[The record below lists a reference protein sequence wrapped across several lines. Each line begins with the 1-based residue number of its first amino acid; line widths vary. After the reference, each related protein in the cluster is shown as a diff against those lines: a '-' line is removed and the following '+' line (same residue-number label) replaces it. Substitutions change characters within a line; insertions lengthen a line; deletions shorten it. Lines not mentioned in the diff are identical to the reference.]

1 MKVKISTKK
10 TYPTAEEAI
19 QAVKDIAKKRFA
31 NITKFKAWADKVKL
45 LSPNPP
51 YITHKYEGHA
61 KCIVELENKLDVS
74 GAVSIKNSDIDAL
87 TQLVLEEI
95 KSKKEELTY
104 AETIVK
110 LLKDCP
116 TDALISIKGLIE
128 SILIDRKK

>member
-1 MKVKISTKK
+1 MKEIEISTNK
-10 TYPTAEEAI
+10 TYQTADQAI

-31 NITKFKAWADKVKL
+31 NITKIKTWTSIVDCIYTK
-45 LSPNPP
+45 SYN
-51 YITHKYEGHA
+51 YQGHA

-74 GAVSIKNSDIDAL
+74 GAVSVKNGDIDAL
-87 TQLVLEEI
+87 IQLVLEDI
-95 KSKKEELTY
+95 KSKKEELTN

-116 TDALISIKGLIE
+116 TDTLTSIKGLIE